1 VQLVQLGTSTQAHN
15 GKPVPYISYL
25 ITGLLHDS
33 IEDGGQSQA
42 SIAERFGEQVAAI
55 LVDCTDTAEGLT
67 GAGKEPWGWCARPAM
82 WLGAHIQ
89 LLPGG
94 HASRDPWHLG
104 GSTAEVALQR
114 DRLAV
119 FAKI

>member
-1 VQLVQLGTSTQAHN
+1 MVQLVQLGTSTQAHN

-67 GAGKEPWGWCARPAM
+67 GAGKEPWLVRKTRYVAWCPYSAATGRTRKP
-82 WLGAHIQ
+82 
-89 LLPGG
+89 
-94 HASRDPWHLG
+94 
-104 GSTAEVALQR
+104 
-114 DRLAV
+114 
-119 FAKI
+119 

>member
-1 VQLVQLGTSTQAHN
+1 MVQLVQLGTSTQAHN

-25 ITGLLHDS
+25 ITALLHDS

-67 GAGKEPWGWCARPAM
+67 GAGKEPWLVRKTRYVAWCPYSAATGRTRKP
-82 WLGAHIQ
+82 
-89 LLPGG
+89 
-94 HASRDPWHLG
+94 
-104 GSTAEVALQR
+104 
-114 DRLAV
+114 
-119 FAKI
+119 